1 MLVRYS
7 FVALAALI
15 GVASALDTKEQ
26 ALLEVRAN
34 RRAAK
39 TTSSQKGLG
48 YNTASLLSQF
58 ERRKSLAW
66 AYNWANSVNNGNQP
80 ALSPEVDFV
89 PMLWGSDATGWSA
102 AAKKRIAQGGKYLL
116 GFNEPDL
123 PSQSNITPA
132 RAAQLWKQNME
143 PFVGKARLVSPA
155 VTNGAF
161 TSDGAP
167 MGVNWMADF
176 LDNCT
181 RCHIDAIAL
190 HWYDAAWNTGYFF
203 NYLTDA
209 HKKFNKPIWLTEFAG
224 SGTTAEQQAFLK
236 KVIPWLEK
244 TPWIQRY
251 AGFGAFAGQYV
262 NANGGLTAIGDTY
275 MRTV

>member
-15 GVASALDTKEQ
+15 GVTSALDLKEQ
-26 ALLEVRAN
+26 ALLEVRVS

-39 TTSSQKGLG
+39 TTSSKKGLG

-66 AYNWANSVNNGNQP
+66 AYNWANSVTNGNQP
-80 ALSPEVDFV
+80 ALSSEVDFV

-176 LDNCT
+176 LGNCT